1 MNENIG
7 QNNSGSLLG
16 QVLKWQFKKYKVLLI
31 INAVIEILTFPLIA
45 TFSSNI
51 LFNFSV
57 PLFL

>member
-31 INAVIEILTFPLIA
+31 INAVIEILTFP
-45 TFSSNI
+45 
-51 LFNFSV
+51 
-57 PLFL
+57 